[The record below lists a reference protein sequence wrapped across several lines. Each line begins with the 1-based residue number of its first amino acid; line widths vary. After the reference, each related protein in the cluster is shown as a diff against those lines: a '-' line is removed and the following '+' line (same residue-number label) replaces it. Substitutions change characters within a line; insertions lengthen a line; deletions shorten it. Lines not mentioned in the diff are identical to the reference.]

1 MNALT
6 QRLIVDGVIACA
18 AIYLFL
24 RARRNIRSRRTHA
37 GCDKCG
43 S

>member
-1 MNALT
+1 MSATT

-24 RARRNIRSRRTHA
+24 RARRKIGTRRNHD

-43 S
+43 R